1 MLNLI
6 LPALILLAQP
16 APPAADLPTEN
27 VAAPPDP
34 VPAASTPAPVKPAAR
49 TAAPAAPAASPA
61 APGAK
66 PLGFLSERYPFRWD
80 QLIQLPAEVDGLKI
94 NSIFFNKRTLTLL
107 KSADFGTRAVVA
119 VTNTATA
126 TRVPGFAI
134 AVFDAE
140 DRLLGVAS
148 GGPKIGGVPA
158 GATETFDLGFHQ
170 VLERIPKADHFFLSV
185 ELTN

>member
-16 APPAADLPTEN
+16 APPAADVPTEN
-27 VAAPPDP
+27 VAAPAVP
-34 VPAASTPAPVKPAAR
+34 VPAAAAP
-49 TAAPAAPAASPA
+49 APAAPAAGTPAPRPPAASPA
-61 APGAK
+61 NPGAK
-66 PLGFLSERYPFRWD
+66 PLSFFSERYPFRWD
-80 QLIQLPAEVDGLKI
+80 QLVQLPAEVDGLKI
-94 NSIFFNKRTLTLL
+94 NSIFFNKRTLTIL

-119 VTNTATA
+119 VTNTANA
-126 TRVPGFAI
+126 TRVPGFAV

-158 GATETFDLGFHQ
+158 GATETFDLSFHQ
-170 VLERIPKADHFFLSV
+170 VLERIPKADHFYLSV
-185 ELTN
+185 ELSN